1 MKNLIKVAFLS
12 SIITAAMVYVILEW
26 KPLRSDLSRPP
37 EVSMASSP
45 SSATEPAALPPALGD
60 DERNNIE
67 IYQKYS
73 QGVVNIT
80 STSMAYDTFFFRAV
94 PQSGMGSG
102 AIIDAQGHI
111 VTNYHVVRDAEL
123 LEVTLPNKT
132 KHKARVVGTDP
143 NNDLAVIQIDAP
155 RGVTPIPMGTSKG
168 LLVGQKVL
176 AIGNPFGLDRTM
188 TTGII
193 SALGRS
199 IQAENGRIIEDII
212 QTDASINHGNSGG
225 PLLNNQGQIIG
236 INAAILSPND
246 TGNYGI
252 GFAIPADTV
261 RRITD
266 EILKLGYVRHAYIGL
281 EQRGLLPLADY
292 PGLPGALDLDTDR
305 GLLVLAVPENGPS
318 GQAGIRG
325 GNRRVR
331 IGNSVLPAGGDVILA
346 LNGKEV
352 NSLLEL
358 ASEIDRYKPGDRVT
372 VSVLRANRKVEIPV
386 TLQEQPRQDTP
397 RQR

>member
-1 MKNLIKVAFLS
+1 MRNLLKVAFLS

-26 KPLRSDLSRPP
+26 KPLRSELSRPP
-37 EVSMASSP
+37 EVSWASSP
-45 SSATEPAALPPALGD
+45 VSMTRPAPPAPLTD
-60 DERNNIE
+60 DERNNIDV
-67 IYQKYS
+67 YQKYS
-73 QGVVNIT
+73 VGVVNIT
-80 STSMAYDTFFFRAV
+80 STSVAYDFFFRAV

-102 AIIDAQGHI
+102 AIIDTQGHI
-111 VTNYHVVRDAEL
+111 VTNYHVIRDAEL

-143 NNDLAVIQIDAP
+143 NNDLAVIQIDVP
-155 RGVTPIPMGTSKG
+155 RGGLTPIPMGTSKG
-168 LLVGQKVL
+168 LQVGQKVL

-199 IQAENGRIIEDII
+199 IQSENGRIIDDII

-236 INAAILSPND
+236 INAAIVSPND

-266 EILKLGYVRHAYIGL
+266 EILKLGYVRHAYLGIDA
-281 EQRGLLPLADY
+281 RSLLSLGDNPGLAD
-292 PGLPGALDLDTDR
+292 ALDLNTDH
-305 GLLVLAVPENGPS
+305 GLLVGKVPSDGPLA
-318 GQAGIRG
+318 QAGIREG
-325 GNRRVR
+325 TRRVR
-331 IGNSVLPAGGDVILA
+331 IGNYLIQAGGDVILA
-346 LNGKEV
+346 VNGKDV
-352 NSLLEL
+352 NSFLEL
-358 ASEIDRYKPGDRVT
+358 ASEVDHHRPGETVT
-372 VSVLRANRKVEIPV
+372 ITVLRNNRKADLQV
-386 TLQEQPRQDTP
+386 TLQEQPRQ
-397 RQR
+397 R

>member
-1 MKNLIKVAFLS
+1 MRNLIKVAFLS
-12 SIITAAMVYVILEW
+12 SIITAAMVYVLLEW
-26 KPLRSDLSRPP
+26 RPLRSELSRPP
-37 EVSMASSP
+37 EVSWASSP
-45 SSATEPAALPPALGD
+45 SGATSPAGPAAAPLTD

-67 IYQKYS
+67 VYQKYS

-80 STSMAYDTFFFRAV
+80 STSVACCDFFLRPV

-111 VTNYHVVRDAEL
+111 VTNFHVVQDAEL

-143 NNDLAVIQIDAP
+143 NNDLAVIQIDA
-155 RGVTPIPMGTSKG
+155 RTGLTPIPLGTSKG
-168 LLVGQKVL
+168 LQVGQKVL

-199 IQAENGRIIEDII
+199 IQAPNGRIIDDII

-236 INAAILSPND
+236 INTAIFSPND

-261 RRITD
+261 RRIAD
-266 EILKLGYVRHAYIGL
+266 ELVRLGYIRHAYLGVDP
-281 EQRGLLPLADY
+281 RGLIPLADIR
-292 PGLPGALDLDTDR
+292 GLADALDVNTEG
-305 GLLVLAVPENGPS
+305 GLLVINVPPNGPLAE
-318 GQAGIRG
+318 AGIREA
-325 GNRRVR
+325 NRRVR
-331 IGNSVLPAGGDVILA
+331 VGNVVLPAGGDVILA
-346 LNGKEV
+346 IQGKNV
-352 NSLLEL
+352 NSFLEL
-358 ASEIDRYKPGDRVT
+358 ATEVDRYKPGERITVT
-372 VSVLRANRKVEIPV
+372 ILRGNRKIDLQV
-386 TLQEQPRQDTP
+386 TLQELPRQ
-397 RQR
+397 QR

>member
-1 MKNLIKVAFLS
+1 MKNLIKVAFFS
-12 SIITAAMVYVILEW
+12 SMLTAAMVYVILEW
-26 KPLRSDLSRPP
+26 RPLRSELSRPP
-37 EVSMASSP
+37 EVSLASPTGTSSP
-45 SSATEPAALPPALGD
+45 AAAPIPANLSE

-80 STSMAYDTFFFRAV
+80 STSVAYDFFLRPV

-102 AIIDAQGHI
+102 AIIDTQGHI
-111 VTNYHVVRDAEL
+111 VTNFHVVRDAEL
-123 LEVTLPNKT
+123 LEVTLPDKS
-132 KHKARVVGTDP
+132 KHKANVVGTDP
-143 NNDLAVIQIDAP
+143 NNDLAVIQIDVP
-155 RGVTPIPMGTSKG
+155 KGGVTPIPLGTSKG
-168 LLVGQKVL
+168 LQVGQKVL

-199 IQAENGRIIEDII
+199 IQAENGRIIDDII

-266 EILKLGYVRHAYIGL
+266 ELLRQGYIRHAYLGVD
-281 EQRGLLPLADY
+281 QRGLLALGDVRGLAE
-292 PGLPGALDLDTDR
+292 ALQLNTDS
-305 GLLVLAVPENGPS
+305 GLLVVDFPASGPLAE
-318 GQAGIRG
+318 AGIRG
-325 GNRRVR
+325 ATRRVR
-331 IGNSVLPAGGDVILA
+331 IGNYLVPTGGDVILA
-346 LNGKEV
+346 VKGKPV
-352 NSLLEL
+352 STWLEL
-358 ASEIDRYKPGDRVT
+358 ATEVDHYKPGDRVNVT
-372 VSVLRANRKVEIPV
+372 ILRNNRKMDLDV
-386 TLQEQPRQDTP
+386 TLRELPRE
-397 RQR
+397 R